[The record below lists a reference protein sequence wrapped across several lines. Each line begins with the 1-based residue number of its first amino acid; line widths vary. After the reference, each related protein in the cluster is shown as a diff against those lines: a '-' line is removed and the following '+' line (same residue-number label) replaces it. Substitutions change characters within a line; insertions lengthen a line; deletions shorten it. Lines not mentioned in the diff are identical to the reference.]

1 MKICE
6 YGQLFKITFD
16 AHVILMSTRC
26 TAASARQQIEGRMK
40 VYQRDGALQW
50 QDRLRTLYFAVLC
63 FVLLKDYVTVSFY
76 SVWIKKLYYCHIF
89 RSSHRTCSVR
99 KDALR
104 NFAKF
109 IGKHLCPSLFFN
121 KVAGPATLLTKRPWH
136 RCFPVNFA
144 KFLRTPFI
152 QSTSRRLLLYIALYL
167 NLAKDR
173 QTGSRQ
179 RDFEIEKD
187 SWNLGN
193 GYKIWVTWQQI

>member
-1 MKICE
+1 MLYWC
-6 YGQLFKITFD
+6 
-16 AHVILMSTRC
+16 
-26 TAASARQQIEGRMK
+26 
-40 VYQRDGALQW
+40 QRGALQQALVSKSRGVW
-50 QDRLRTLYFAVLC
+50 RFTSAMAPYNDRTGYARFTLPFC